1 MNQLPSYPK
10 IGELIPPHKSK
21 TQKATILPPIQ
32 KRVSNLSNLSTV
44 NSSSSNFSQSQV
56 SKSSFDT
63 FRVIT
68 SNANVNKVLVN
79 MQDRPQQIEHSVQ
92 LGNSWSNSNLSNIS
106 DDDLLLDNFCKL
118 RVVPLISN
126 NSMRFD
132 KESDSD

>member
-1 MNQLPSYPK
+1 MKQQPSYPK

-21 TQKATILPPIQ
+21 TQKATMLPPIQ
-32 KRVSNLSNLSTV
+32 KRTSNLSTV

-79 MQDRPQQIEHSVQ
+79 LQDRPQQIEHSVQ

>member
-1 MNQLPSYPK
+1 MKQQPSYPK

-21 TQKATILPPIQ
+21 TQKVSVLPPLQ
-32 KRVSNLSNLSTV
+32 KRVSNLSIV

-79 MQDRPQQIEHSVQ
+79 MQDRPQQIEHSVH

-118 RVVPLISN
+118 RAIPLISN